1 MKSISKFDFM
11 EFYGGYDQFAVS
23 MQRYTKDEAIAIAER
38 EMLPHD
44 WGQDGPLMIG
54 EAWVT
59 HRAGLS
65 EDNEPCVGW
74 WLDYQPYKRS
84 CPAWVFHRGER
95 SRDYKGGYV
104 EAKYERQS
112 S

>member
-11 EFYGGYDQFAVS
+11 EFNGGYDQFAVS
-23 MQRYTKDEAIAIAER
+23 MQRYTKEEAIAIAER

-44 WGQDGPLMIG
+44 WWQDGPLMVG

-59 HRAGLS
+59 HRAGLND
-65 EDNEPCVGW
+65 DNEPCVGW

-84 CPAWVFHRGER
+84 CPAWVFHRGEMR
-95 SRDYKGGYV
+95 RDYKGGYV
-104 EAKYERQS
+104 EAKYER
-112 S
+112 